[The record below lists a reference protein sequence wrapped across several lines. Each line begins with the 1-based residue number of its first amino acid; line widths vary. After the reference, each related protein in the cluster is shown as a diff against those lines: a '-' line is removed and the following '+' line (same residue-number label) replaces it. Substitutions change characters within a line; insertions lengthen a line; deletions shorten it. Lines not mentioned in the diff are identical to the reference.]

1 MIRITNGDLVLKVS
15 SGAFKSIYAPAGWVE
30 VGETPAMAPEEPPV
44 GSQETGGSNH
54 TADPEKATEGSPEGF
69 SGPSPKGETGGH
81 HKEDLTDEEILAN
94 MTDVELKQYA
104 SLLGIKTKGLKTKEE
119 LMEAIK
125 AHQK

>member
-1 MIRITNGDLVLKVS
+1 MVKITNGDLVLKVTG
-15 SGAFKSIYAPAGWVE
+15 GAFRSIYAPAGWVE
-30 VGETPAMAPEEPPV
+30 VGETPATAPEEPPV

-54 TADPEKATEGSPEGF
+54 TADSEEAPEGHSGASEDPEGEEPTEGH
-69 SGPSPKGETGGH
+69 TG
-81 HKEDLTDEEILAN
+81 EDLTDEETLAG

-119 LMEAIK
+119 LMDAIK

>member
-1 MIRITNGDLVLKVS
+1 MVKITNGDLVLKVTG
-15 SGAFKSIYAPAGWVE
+15 GAFRSIYAPAGWVE
-30 VGETPAMAPEEPPV
+30 VGETPAMVPEEPAV

-54 TADPEKATEGSPEGF
+54 TADQEEASNGHSVASEDPEGEE
-69 SGPSPKGETGGH
+69 PPEGH
-81 HKEDLTDEEILAN
+81 TDDDPTDEETLAG

-125 AHQK
+125 AHQE

>member
-1 MIRITNGDLVLKVS
+1 MVKITNGDLVLKVTG
-15 SGAFKSIYAPAGWVE
+15 GAFRSIYAPAGWVE

-54 TADPEKATEGSPEGF
+54 TADPVKAPEGHSVASEDPEGEEPTEGH
-69 SGPSPKGETGGH
+69 TG
-81 HKEDLTDEEILAN
+81 EDLTDEETLAG

-119 LMEAIK
+119 LMKAIK